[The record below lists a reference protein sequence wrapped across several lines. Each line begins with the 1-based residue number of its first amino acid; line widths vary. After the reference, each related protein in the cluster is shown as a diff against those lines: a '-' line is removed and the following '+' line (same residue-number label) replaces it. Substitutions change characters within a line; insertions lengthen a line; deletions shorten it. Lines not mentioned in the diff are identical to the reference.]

1 MSVVAPPEPPRPD
14 ELELLIREARAR
26 RRKRWLGGTVAV
38 AVFAGGTLVVL
49 SIANGG
55 QSGVSHA
62 GPGSTAIRSTKECGI
77 RVLGPRILD
86 SAGSLVYR
94 EPVPKGEVN
103 ANRIPSQV
111 RCSGS
116 AVWVVFFNGVGMMH
130 EDYVGVR
137 SLDRGRTWRIA
148 FAQSPGAHSR
158 YGDSAEPGPW
168 TLAGARGGYFVGSC
182 PACSEGKAF
191 GLVSLS
197 VTKNGGRT
205 FRTYPVPALS
215 GFEPLGV
222 RVTGGVVRIA
232 ARRLVRKIDSAPF
245 EIYKRKTVTVRVK

>member
-1 MSVVAPPEPPRPD
+1 LRSR
-14 ELELLIREARAR
+14 
-26 RRKRWLGGTVAV
+26 
-38 AVFAGGTLVVL
+38 AGGTLVIL

-55 QSGVSHA
+55 QSGVSQA
-62 GPGSTAIRSTKECGI
+62 GRGSTAVRGTKECGI

-86 SAGSLVYR
+86 STGSLVYR

-137 SLDRGRTWRIA
+137 SLDHGRTWRIA
-148 FAQSPGAHSR
+148 FAQDSPGARSR
-158 YGDSAEPGPW
+158 YGVGAEPGPW
-168 TLAGARGGYFVGSC
+168 TLVGARRAYFVGTC

-191 GLVSLS
+191 GLVSLT
-197 VTKNGGRT
+197 VTKDGGRT

-215 GFEPLGV
+215 GFGPVGV
-222 RVTGGVVRIA
+222 RVTGDVVRLS
-232 ARRLVRKIDSAPF
+232 ARRLVRKINKAPF
-245 EIYKRKTVTVRVK
+245 EIYKRKTVTVRVA

>member
-1 MSVVAPPEPPRPD
+1 M
-14 ELELLIREARAR
+14 
-26 RRKRWLGGTVAV
+26 AV
-38 AVFAGGTLVVL
+38 ISGGTLVIL
-49 SIANGG
+49 SVADGG
-55 QSGVSHA
+55 HSGVSQA
-62 GPGSTAIRSTKECGI
+62 GPGSTAVTSTKQCGI
-77 RVLGPRILD
+77 RVVGPRILD

-148 FAQSPGAHSR
+148 FAQSPGARSR
-158 YGDSAEPGPW
+158 YGVGAEPGPW
-168 TLAGARGGYFVGSC
+168 TLVGARGAYFVGTC

-191 GLVSLS
+191 GLVSLT
-197 VTKNGGRT
+197 VTEDGGRT

-215 GFEPLGV
+215 GFGPVGV
-222 RVTGGVVRIA
+222 RVTRGVARIS
-232 ARRLVRKIDSAPF
+232 ARRLVRKINKAPF
-245 EIYKRKTVTVRVK
+245 EIYKHKTVTVRVA